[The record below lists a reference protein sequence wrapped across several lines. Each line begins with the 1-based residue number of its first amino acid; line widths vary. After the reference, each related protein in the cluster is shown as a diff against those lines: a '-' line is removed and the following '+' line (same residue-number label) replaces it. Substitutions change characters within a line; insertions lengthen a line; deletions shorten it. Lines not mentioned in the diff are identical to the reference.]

1 MAAANQPR
9 RLGSGARR
17 VAIANASDGGFSY
30 WLFKLYAFVGIG
42 LALALAAAL
51 PCCYVLLAA
60 TGPAPPDLARYA
72 DTAAIEA
79 QISAS
84 DGTVLARFAKERRYL
99 AALGEL
105 PPNLLRA
112 FIAIEDRNFYRHGGV
127 DLRGILRAVWT
138 NLRAGRMRQGGS
150 TITQQVA
157 KSLLSPERS
166 LGRKLREIV
175 LARRIEARHSKDEIL
190 YYYLNHVFLGSRAYG
205 VRAGARE
212 YFAKEPARLTLAE
225 SALLAGLV
233 QAPSRFSPRV
243 SLQRA
248 RERRAQVLQ
257 AMVAAGYLSRR
268 VAAESARA
276 PIELARQAEPD
287 PLRWL
292 VPHFAEQVRR
302 QLTQRYGAER
312 LATAGWQ
319 ISTTVDLGV
328 AALAREQ
335 TWQAVRALDKRQGWR
350 GPIAQLASADER
362 RQVLS
367 RIGAL
372 YELRQLQADRPYLA
386 LVEEVDVGRAL
397 ARIGQRRVHLPLS
410 LMSWAAPYSRTN
422 SENERTI
429 GSVTEVLRPGDL
441 IWVVAPPPWQRVR
454 AWGSAQDPVPTMAL
468 EQIPRIE
475 GAFLLYDHQ
484 SGYVLA
490 SVGGLDFD
498 RSAFD
503 RTVQACRQPGSTF
516 KPIYYSLALDG
527 DKFSMGTI
535 LRDKP
540 YVPEPGED
548 WNPQNIHGTLNG
560 EVTLHFALIR
570 SLNLPSIE
578 LLAAVGAQ
586 ATARWARRLGFTTEL
601 VADKGL
607 ALGASCVRIDELTRA
622 FATFARGGTRRD
634 LQYLRQLRDRQ
645 GLIVEDHTIVEDPWL
660 SEAERLDRLWA
671 TARDQA
677 PRVIDART
685 AFLTTRLLRD
695 TVRSGIAARCRI
707 VPAPT
712 AGKGGTSSDTLD
724 LWFSGFSS
732 QWAGTAWLGDD
743 TNERPLG
750 EKEASYT
757 AAIPLWANFMKA
769 AVGQRPARELPLV
782 RPPGLERAA
791 IDLLTG
797 GPPRPGEPSVEIYYK
812 PGTFASRR
820 PPS

>member
-1 MAAANQPR
+1 MPPGSAQRVVVANP
-9 RLGSGARR
+9 A
-17 VAIANASDGGFSY
+17 DGGFFY
-30 WLFKLYAFVGIG
+30 WLLKLYGFAACG
-42 LALALAAAL
+42 LVAALGAAL
-51 PCCYVLLAA
+51 PSCYLLLAA
-60 TGPAPPDLARYA
+60 TGPEPPDLGRYA
-72 DTAAIEA
+72 DTAAIESR
-79 QISAS
+79 ITAS

-99 AALGEL
+99 VGLGEL
-105 PPNLLRA
+105 PQTLLRA
-112 FIAIEDRNFYRHGGV
+112 LVAIEDRNFYHHGGV
-127 DLRGILRAVWT
+127 DLRGIVRAAWA

-166 LGRKLREIV
+166 LGRKLNEIV
-175 LARRIEARHSKDEIL
+175 LARRIEARHTKDEIL
-190 YYYLNHVFLGSRAYG
+190 YYYLNHVYLGSRAYG
-205 VRAGARE
+205 VRAASRE
-212 YFAKEPARLTLAE
+212 YFDKEPARLTLAE

-243 SLQRA
+243 SPERA

-257 AMVAAGYLSRR
+257 AMVAAGYIRAGEADQARR
-268 VAAESARA
+268 EPIVLGRRRAE
-276 PIELARQAEPD
+276 LD

-292 VPHFAEQVRR
+292 APHFAEQVRR
-302 QLTQRYGAER
+302 ELTQRYGSER

-319 ISTTVDLGV
+319 VSTTVDLGL
-328 AALAREQ
+328 AALIRGQ

-350 GPIAQLASADER
+350 GPVARIAGTAEREQLLAR
-362 RQVLS
+362 M
-367 RIGAL
+367 GAL
-372 YELRQLQADRPYLA
+372 YELGTLRPDRLYLA
-386 LVEEVDVGRAL
+386 LVQQVEGGRAL
-397 ARIGQRRVHLPLS
+397 GRIGSRRITIPLA
-410 LMSWAAPYSRTN
+410 LMTWAAPYSRTDP
-422 SENERTI
+422 ENERTI
-429 GSVTEVLRPGDL
+429 GAASEALRPGDL
-441 IWVVAPPPWQRVR
+441 VWVSAPPPWMRPR
-454 AWGSAQDPVPTMAL
+454 AWGSAQDAVPTMGL

-475 GAFLLYDHQ
+475 GAMLLYDHQ

-490 SVGGLDFD
+490 GVGGLDFD

-535 LRDKP
+535 LKDKP
-540 YVPEPGED
+540 YVPEPGEE

-560 EVTLHFALIR
+560 QVTLHFALIR

-634 LQYLRQLRDRQ
+634 LQYVRQLRDRR
-645 GLIVEDHTIVEDPWL
+645 GLLLEDHTIVEDPWL
-660 SEAERLDRLWA
+660 SEGERLDRLWA
-671 TARDQA
+671 TARDEA
-677 PRVIDART
+677 PRVIDPRT

-695 TVRSGIAARCRI
+695 TVRAGIAARCRI

-724 LWFSGFSS
+724 LWFSGFTS
-732 QWAGTAWLGDD
+732 QWAATAWLGDD

-750 EKEASYT
+750 AKEASYT
-757 AAIPLWANFMKA
+757 AAIPLWANVMRA
-769 AVGQRPARELPLV
+769 AVGQRPQRELPLS
-782 RPPGLERAA
+782 RPPGLERSA
-791 IDLLTG
+791 IDLLSG
-797 GPPRPGEPSVEIYYK
+797 GPPQAGQPSVEIYYK
-812 PGTFASRR
+812 PGTFAPRR
-820 PPS
+820 PAS